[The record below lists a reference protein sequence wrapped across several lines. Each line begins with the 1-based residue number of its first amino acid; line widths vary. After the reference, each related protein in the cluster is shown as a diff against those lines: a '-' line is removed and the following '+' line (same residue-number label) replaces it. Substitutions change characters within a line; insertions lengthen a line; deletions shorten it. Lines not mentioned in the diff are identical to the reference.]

1 MRKMNKLLFEMY
13 KNLKEGD
20 PSEALIAT
28 KMKISDR
35 ALLSLSMRDNKN
47 VQHSSCSF
55 SPSCVHMRPLGN
67 SNVQMC
73 TP

>member
-1 MRKMNKLLFEMY
+1 
-13 KNLKEGD
+13 
-20 PSEALIAT
+20 
-28 KMKISDR
+28 
-35 ALLSLSMRDNKN
+35 

-73 TP
+73 TPWFSFKTHA